1 MSIENLSSKIL
12 IQGQSIALASG
23 ETVTIKYGFAALA
36 VLEREYGSIQGLV
49 AKLSNVEG
57 DVISTLGHALWA
69 GTTRTVPVETFLD
82 LLDPRKIQEY
92 SEAFGTALSDAM
104 PPGDNTPGEA
114 KAATEAAKN

>member
-1 MSIENLSSKIL
+1 MSTENLSSKIL
-12 IQGQSIALASG
+12 LQGQTIALANG

-36 VLEREYGSIQGLV
+36 VIEREYGSIQGLV
-49 AKLSNVEG
+49 AKLSDTNGE
-57 DVISTLGHALWA
+57 VISTLGYALWA
-69 GTTRTVPVETFLD
+69 GTSRNVAVEAFLD

-104 PPGDNTPGEA
+104 PPGDSTPGEA